1 MKTRRTKASKK
12 KVDDGDGDGNNGED
26 PNDRNQENMNCSL
39 PKRYKTT
46 ANDRAARSLERTAK
60 SPPMHFAP
68 SSTKDVLS
76 PVLPKTM
83 FASKSNNS
91 KRKKKRETKPKKSDD
106 NKKKEPKKK
115 KPAAAATKIITAV
128 TKLDGSAAND
138 DDSKKEKKQ
147 VDSEAERKEPNKN
160 EAATKHDDTSIIKE
174 KKKVT
179 FETDDES
186 NKEKKKRTET
196 KIDSNVSNDEVGD
209 SIKKNEKKISEIIT
223 IKSKGDD
230 DVNETKET
238 LLRTEDSAG
247 DFKNNE
253 KIRHDNG
260 GMDSTKLTVVENDDN
275 DGTNKKHKVK
285 THDNNDDDV
294 DNKDQNKKVE
304 AKVLI
309 KDHTTSKL
317 PTIEEDKKD
326 VNDNDN
332 DDDVDNNDQS
342 KKVEAKVEEDKK
354 DENEDDD
361 IGDKDKNKRKANT
374 GKNDIV
380 PKKRKKDFHGLEIE
394 LPKLFNE
401 TSDSVVLETLA
412 KIDDVISSP
421 LKYLRN
427 GKTISNVDVLS
438 FPYKRT
444 YTDELDVR
452 VVTRDPTETLPKS
465 KLFGG
470 YSLIDTATQITFQ
483 EFNKSD
489 KSWLP
494 LPSGFF
500 ECAARYKY
508 TKGKGIV
515 NEQLNIISNLGDNNL
530 LDYEVIDMVVWHGG
544 HFSRAFI
551 INPSKVIEGF
561 KVEYCDVDEFIPCI
575 LYANSLDD
583 TSWHCKRK
591 VCATII
597 KVLNEYCSEHDI
609 CRGTRLFNKKVLPIY
624 SIQSKSNVCDIQIIF
639 NSYTHYIHF
648 SCRFI
653 VPKQTDLWS
662 CAYQTLLS
670 RYHVMKTIKEL
681 GGGLTKNDLEDI
693 PRDDEEDTVVLSERF
708 KSYSASDAYIIR
720 TDIRKVLSNLL
731 PIERTGVN
739 DGLSSSSTTM
749 NEDNCFDLLGEDK
762 DVTLVRPFKPLP
774 EPKKKKRESATET
787 RTNGRSI
794 RDENKAKEQK
804 IREEKQSKRI
814 GRFDGR
820 MEKGQHKRLKTAIR
834 RDRKVPER
842 RVGEPAATLDTY
854 HDAAHRKA
862 LYHYGNRTIEYDR
875 MCNFGTAEANATM
888 KKSTAFGVIHNPI
901 SQYPDGVGQNFMPY
915 RLDPQRL
922 LISTKPRNELWKIVQ
937 DLHQNFDDYV
947 VTSDVYNLDEAV
959 VGNNRKYDIIDLVQR
974 KGKST
979 DPQDMED
986 NKEALNNVKVVETKK
1001 NEDSDDTHMKEKVEK
1016 QEF

>member
-1 MKTRRTKASKK
+1 MVRSTRKKGLSSRNSNDVSIDNIIASRRSKRGK
-12 KVDDGDGDGNNGED
+12 ENGVDGNG
-26 PNDRNQENMNCSL
+26 
-39 PKRYKTT
+39 PKRSEREPKPSPKLK
-46 ANDRAARSLERTAK
+46 ALIESAHESKEKAKNRKRRSALLPLNRRSLEVSFDENKNTVK
-60 SPPMHFAP
+60 EYTIDESM
-68 SSTKDVLS
+68 ST
-76 PVLPKTM
+76 
-83 FASKSNNS
+83 NC
-91 KRKKKRETKPKKSDD
+91 SDD
-106 NKKKEPKKK
+106 GSSGSVTDKDDNASGSDTEMTTAKKK
-115 KPAAAATKIITAV
+115 KQKR
-128 TKLDGSAAND
+128 D
-138 DDSKKEKKQ
+138 DI
-147 VDSEAERKEPNKN
+147 R
-160 EAATKHDDTSIIKE
+160 SIVGIGNN
-174 KKKVT
+174 
-179 FETDDES
+179 S
-186 NKEKKKRTET
+186 SHN
-196 KIDSNVSNDEVGD
+196 KIDNIDNDSTTVKSTSPTGATTPPTGAP
-209 SIKKNEKKISEIIT
+209 SLGKNCLSPSSPNLNRQDRKAK
-223 IKSKGDD
+223 KGDD
-230 DVNETKET
+230 DDDNTDRGNNKKKK
-238 LLRTEDSAG
+238 G
-247 DFKNNE
+247 D
-253 KIRHDNG
+253 D
-260 GMDSTKLTVVENDDN
+260 ENDKIDRGN
-275 DGTNKKHKVK
+275 DRVKKKEDGK
-285 THDNNDDDV
+285 AKKGDDDDDNNDRENNQV
-294 DNKDQNKKVE
+294 QQKPEAEARAAAAVEQEQRELEVE
-304 AKVLI
+304 AAAALQEQKEARAAALQ
-309 KDHTTSKL
+309 KEKEARKAMNERKAAEAL
-317 PTIEEDKKD
+317 EQ
-326 VNDNDN
+326 DNAGHDN
-332 DDDVDNNDQS
+332 DDDVDNEDQN
-342 KKVEAKVEEDKK
+342 KKDKK

-361 IGDKDKNKRKANT
+361 IGDKDKNKRKATT

-401 TSDSVVLETLA
+401 TSDSVVLKTLA
-412 KIDDVISSP
+412 KIDDAISSP

-470 YSLIDTATQITFQ
+470 YSLIDAATQITFQ

-515 NEQLNIISNLGDNNL
+515 NDQLKIISNLGDNNL
-530 LDYEVIDMVVWHGG
+530 LDYEVIDMVVWHDG

-551 INPSKVIEGF
+551 IHASKVIEGF

-583 TSWHCKRK
+583 TSWHCKKK
-591 VCATII
+591 VSAII
-597 KVLNEYCSEHDI
+597 MKVLNEYCSEHGI

-639 NSYTHYIHF
+639 NSYTHYTHF

-693 PRDDEEDTVVLSERF
+693 PRDDEKDTVVFTERF
-708 KSYSASDAYIIR
+708 KSYSASDAFIIR
-720 TDIRKVLSNLL
+720 TDIRKVFSNLL

-749 NEDNCFDLLGEDK
+749 NEDNFFDLLGEDE

-774 EPKKKKRESATET
+774 KPKKEKRESATKT

-842 RVGEPAATLDTY
+842 RVGEPAANLDTY
-854 HDAAHRKA
+854 HDAGHRKA
-862 LYHYGNRTIEYDR
+862 LYHFGNRTIEYDR
-875 MCNFGTAEANATM
+875 MCDFGTAEANATM

-947 VTSDVYNLDEAV
+947 VTNDVYNLDEAV

-974 KGKST
+974 KGRST
-979 DPQDMED
+979 NPQDMED
-986 NKEALNNVKVVETKK
+986 NKEALDNVKVVETKK
-1001 NEDSDDTHMKEKVEK
+1001 NEDSDDNHMKEKVEK

>member
-1 MKTRRTKASKK
+1 MKTRRTKAPKK
-12 KVDDGDGDGNNGED
+12 KVDDGGGDGNNGED
-26 PNDRNQENMNCSL
+26 PNDRNQENMNCSF
-39 PKRYKTT
+39 PKEYKTT
-46 ANDRAARSLERTAK
+46 ANDRAARSLERKAK

-68 SSTKDVLS
+68 SSTKDALS
-76 PVLPKTM
+76 PVLPKSMM

-91 KRKKKRETKPKKSDD
+91 KKKKKRET
-106 NKKKEPKKK
+106 
-115 KPAAAATKIITAV
+115 
-128 TKLDGSAAND
+128 
-138 DDSKKEKKQ
+138 
-147 VDSEAERKEPNKN
+147 
-160 EAATKHDDTSIIKE
+160 IKG

-179 FETDDES
+179 FEDTDRGNNRGKKKKGDDE
-186 NKEKKKRTET
+186 NDKIDRGNDRVKKKEDG
-196 KIDSNVSNDEVGD
+196 KA
-209 SIKKNEKKISEIIT
+209 K
-223 IKSKGDD
+223 KGDD
-230 DVNETKET
+230 D
-238 LLRTEDSAG
+238 D
-247 DFKNNE
+247 
-253 KIRHDNG
+253 
-260 GMDSTKLTVVENDDN
+260 
-275 DGTNKKHKVK
+275 
-285 THDNNDDDV
+285 DNNDRENNQV
-294 DNKDQNKKVE
+294 QQKPEAEARAAAAVEQEQRELEVE
-304 AKVLI
+304 AAAALQEQKEARAAALQ
-309 KDHTTSKL
+309 KEKEARKAMNERKAAEAL
-317 PTIEEDKKD
+317 EQ
-326 VNDNDN
+326 DNAGHDN
-332 DDDVDNNDQS
+332 DDDVDNEDQN
-342 KKVEAKVEEDKK
+342 KKDKK

-361 IGDKDKNKRKANT
+361 IGDKDKNKRKATT

-401 TSDSVVLETLA
+401 TSDSVVLKTLA
-412 KIDDVISSP
+412 KIDDAISSP

-470 YSLIDTATQITFQ
+470 YSLIDAATQITFQ

-515 NEQLNIISNLGDNNL
+515 NDQLKIISNLGDNNL
-530 LDYEVIDMVVWHGG
+530 LDYEVIDMVVWHDG

-551 INPSKVIEGF
+551 IHASKVIEGF

-583 TSWHCKRK
+583 TSWHCKKK
-591 VCATII
+591 VSAII
-597 KVLNEYCSEHDI
+597 MKVLNEYCSEHGI

-639 NSYTHYIHF
+639 NSYTHYTHF

-693 PRDDEEDTVVLSERF
+693 PRDDEKDTVVFTERF
-708 KSYSASDAYIIR
+708 KSYSASDAFIIR
-720 TDIRKVLSNLL
+720 TDIRKVFSNLL

-749 NEDNCFDLLGEDK
+749 NEDNFFDLLGEDE

-774 EPKKKKRESATET
+774 KPKKEKRESATKT

-842 RVGEPAATLDTY
+842 RVGEPAANLDTY
-854 HDAAHRKA
+854 HDAGHRKA
-862 LYHYGNRTIEYDR
+862 LYHFGNRTIEYDR
-875 MCNFGTAEANATM
+875 MCDFGTAEANATM

-947 VTSDVYNLDEAV
+947 VTNDVYNLDEAV

-974 KGKST
+974 KGRST
-979 DPQDMED
+979 NPQDMED
-986 NKEALNNVKVVETKK
+986 NKEALDNVKVVETKK
-1001 NEDSDDTHMKEKVEK
+1001 NEDSDDNHMKEKVEK